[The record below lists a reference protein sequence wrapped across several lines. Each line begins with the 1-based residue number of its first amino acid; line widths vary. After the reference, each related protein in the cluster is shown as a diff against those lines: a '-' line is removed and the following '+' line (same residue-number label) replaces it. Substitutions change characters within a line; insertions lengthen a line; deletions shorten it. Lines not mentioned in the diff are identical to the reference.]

1 MPEELGI
8 NFVIFRDRQESS
20 IEKGGEG
27 ERERGGR
34 GEGGRGEGEGVVRGE
49 GLSSLCSNPISLFS
63 PPFPWK
69 NLMSMLLQNF

>member
-1 MPEELGI
+1 MERR
-8 NFVIFRDRQESS
+8 FK

-34 GEGGRGEGEGVVRGE
+34 GEGVVRGE